1 MSQKI
6 KVGQLNVNVFFS
18 KYDKLTK
25 KRTEIEGHE
34 LTHRDIKAIHEG
46 LDSTDFGEFYKYEN
60 GDIEITGMFNVVDSY
75 DNELD

>member
-34 LTHRDIKAIHEG
+34 LTYRDIKAIHKG
-46 LDSTDFGEFYKYEN
+46 LDSTDFGEFYTYSDSEK
-60 GDIEITGMFNVVDSY
+60 EITGMFNVIDSEQEEN
-75 DNELD
+75 D